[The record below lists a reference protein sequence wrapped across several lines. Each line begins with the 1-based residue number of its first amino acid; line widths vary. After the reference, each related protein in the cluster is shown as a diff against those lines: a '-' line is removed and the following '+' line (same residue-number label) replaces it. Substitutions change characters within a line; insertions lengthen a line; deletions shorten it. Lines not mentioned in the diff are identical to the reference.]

1 MRGLRSLTMI
11 ASSVENAFRTLARPD
26 AVMPIRLILFTATS
40 SPWYWPENTSPL
52 APAAKGTSSTLS
64 SSSSKSFSARS
75 LSWRASAR
83 PRSFESFAAT
93 ISFTS
98 SSDSCCFVF
107 WSMTVL
113 TSAAIWSSFR
123 PSAES
128 SSLSTALPF
137 WMPHMIAARCAAAW
151 LFASTVCWPRSW
163 IKPSIFSK
171 RCACSASCWRSNA
184 EPSSLLSSQSR
195 LSRRPKRRASSVP
208 EQSFENAPFCENCWR
223 NLAASSS
230 AWPMAVTVRA
240 TASTC
245 PVGRPCVALTTSWSF
260 WAISVPRRCS
270 MAAASL
276 LKRTWRTAMPSSAKA
291 LVNGI
296 RHILSGG
303 GAAAGSAARTPESG
317 PRMSICDVVS
327 AAPAA
332 APAAAPPKA
341 SLLPVADAAAG
352 CRTG

>member
-1 MRGLRSLTMI
+1 
-11 ASSVENAFRTLARPD
+11 
-26 AVMPIRLILFTATS
+26 
-40 SPWYWPENTSPL
+40 
-52 APAAKGTSSTLS
+52 
-64 SSSSKSFSARS
+64 
-75 LSWRASAR
+75 
-83 PRSFESFAAT
+83 
-93 ISFTS
+93 
-98 SSDSCCFVF
+98 
-107 WSMTVL
+107 MTVL
-113 TSAAIWSSFR
+113 TSAAIRSNFS

-128 SSLSTALPF
+128 SSCSTALPF
-137 WMPHMIAARCAAAW
+137 AMPHSSAARWAAAW
-151 LFASTVCWPRSW
+151 LFASTVCWLRSW
-163 IKPSIFSK
+163 IRPSIFSN

-184 EPSSLLSSQSR
+184 EPSSVLSSQSR
-195 LSRRPKRRASSVP
+195 LSRRPKRRASSEP
-208 EQSFENAPFCENCWR
+208 EQSFLNAPFFENCWR

-332 APAAAPPKA
+332 APAAARA
-341 SLLPVADAAAG
+341 LPRARAA
-352 CRTG
+352 RTATA